1 MRLRPVIIA
10 LQESYQR
17 HTSNVEHDQDDD
29 GIRRMPG
36 RSVTDLVRFR

>member
-17 HTSNVEHDQDDD
+17 TSNVEHDQDDD